1 MASTKRQKYSMLIFF
16 VALAVLHGC
25 ADPSFNGKLSKP
37 IEAQVNV
44 SATLSDFDADT
55 SDVLFR
61 YLAGNP
67 RWEIREERGKRYAI
81 RRELVD
87 GKLETTLNGFYST
100 YGDDSEVRQTRVLI
114 SFGQQYGFGVEHGN
128 VTRTTPGA
136 PNVPVVVES
145 EHAGTPGNSS
155 YLIVQGSAAN
165 IEIFDQS
172 PTLERGF
179 TKAALKEI
187 DDELKAVLTHREAI
201 DRTGLLPVEGF
212 YPHAHAT
219 EASFTVSDGM
229 QPGIYLLRAHLNP
242 RSKGRIEARVFNAET
257 GQQLSKERL
266 VPESRRFIGWSE
278 NGDTYF
284 EYNSEVTVYEGDWD
298 SQYKARFELWHV
310 TDEGETRMVEHTRS
324 INGWQG

>member
-1 MASTKRQKYSMLIFF
+1 MFHYSVLSILS
-16 VALAVLHGC
+16 VALAVLPGC
-25 ADPSFNGKLSKP
+25 ADPSFNGKLSTP
-37 IEAQVNV
+37 TEAQVNV

-55 SDVLFR
+55 SAVLFR
-61 YLAGNP
+61 YLSGNS
-67 RWEIREERGKRYAI
+67 RWEIREERGKRYAV

-100 YGDDSEVRQTRVLI
+100 YSDDGKVRQTRVLI

-128 VTRTTPGA
+128 VTRTTPGT

-155 YLIVQGSAAN
+155 YLIVQGHAAN
-165 IEIFDQS
+165 IEIFDQC
-172 PTLERGF
+172 PTLERTF
-179 TKAALKEI
+179 TKTALKEI
-187 DDELKAVLTHREAI
+187 DDELEAVLAHRDAI
-201 DRTGLLPVEGF
+201 DKTGILPIEKF

-242 RSKGRIEARVFNAET
+242 RSKGHIEARVFNAEND
-257 GQQLSKERL
+257 QQLSQERL

-278 NGDTYF
+278 NRDTYY

-298 SQYKARFELWHV
+298 SKYKARFELWHV
-310 TDEGETRMVEHTRS
+310 TDKGETRMVERTRS